1 MIPPCGTST
10 FEIAFFYFSKKEGL
24 LCTAMK
30 KILLLNIILVSIYAN
45 AQDET
50 VKKLKAEIDKTIKKD
65 TDTSGKLWKKGGLFN
80 LSLSQGSLSNWAA
93 GGDKFSLSLNSIL
106 SVYAFYKKDKHSW
119 DNTLDINFGY
129 LRTTSLGNRKNDD
142 RFDLLSKYGYAIA
155 DKWNVAALFN
165 FRTQMANG
173 YTYSNNNRTFSS
185 SFLSPAYV
193 LLSLGLDYKPTEN
206 FSVFISPSTAR
217 WVIVTDDSLS
227 AKGLY
232 GVKPGQK
239 TRSEF
244 GAFLSAQF
252 LKDLNKTIN
261 YKGRLDLFSNY
272 KHNPEKVDVFMS
284 NLFSVKLS
292 KILSATWNLDLIY
305 DDDVR
310 LFGSD
315 GKSPAWQIKSL
326 IGLGLLMK
334 F

>member
-1 MIPPCGTST
+1 LFP
-10 FEIAFFYFSKKEGL
+10 AKWLVY
-24 LCTAMK
+24 LCSIMK
-30 KILLLNIILVSIYAN
+30 KLLLLTSILISFYAN

-50 VKKLKAEIDKTIKKD
+50 VKKLKTESDKTIKKD
-65 TDTSGKLWKKGGLFN
+65 PADTANKLWRRGGLFN
-80 LSLSQGSLSNWAA
+80 LNLSQGSLNNWAS

-129 LRTTSLGNRKNDD
+129 LRSTSLGSRKNDD

-155 DKWNVAALFN
+155 PKWNVAALFN
-165 FRTQMANG
+165 FRTQLANG
-173 YTYSNNNRTFSS
+173 YTYANNKRTFSS

-193 LLSLGLDYKPTEN
+193 LLSLGLDYKPTKN
-206 FSVFISPSTAR
+206 LSVFISPATAR
-217 WVIVTDDSLS
+217 WLIVTDDSLS

-232 GVKPGQK
+232 GVTPGK
-239 TRSEF
+239 KIRSEF
-244 GAFLSAQF
+244 GAFVSAEY
-252 LKDLNKTIN
+252 LKDLSKTVS

-272 KHNPEKVDVFMS
+272 KHNPEKIDVFMT

-292 KILSATWNLDLIY
+292 KVLSATWNVDLIY

-326 IGLGLLMK
+326 IGLGLMVK